1 MESSSNWWTG
11 KVCLVSGASRGI
23 GAVIAQK
30 IALCGSAV
38 AVGYNRSPE
47 SAMEVVKSIT
57 SLGGKAIA
65 VQADISDEVQVGE
78 MFSRVESEL
87 GFVDLLVNNAGISQ
101 RGLLVDT
108 SVQAWQAVMDV
119 NLKGPFLCCRRALPA
134 MMDRRCGRI
143 LNIASVWG
151 ERGASC
157 ESVYAASKGGLIALT
172 RSLAAEVGP
181 WGVTVNALAPGPVES
196 EMLFAEL
203 EGEELAGLARD
214 IPVGRLGRKEEI
226 AAACTFLLSDRA
238 AFINGSVLT
247 VDGGWKV

>member
-1 MESSSNWWTG
+1 VESSSNWWTG

-181 WGVTVNALAPGPVES
+181 WGVTVNALAPGPEP
-196 EMLFAEL
+196 AH
-203 EGEELAGLARD
+203 
-214 IPVGRLGRKEEI
+214 
-226 AAACTFLLSDRA
+226 
-238 AFINGSVLT
+238 
-247 VDGGWKV
+247 